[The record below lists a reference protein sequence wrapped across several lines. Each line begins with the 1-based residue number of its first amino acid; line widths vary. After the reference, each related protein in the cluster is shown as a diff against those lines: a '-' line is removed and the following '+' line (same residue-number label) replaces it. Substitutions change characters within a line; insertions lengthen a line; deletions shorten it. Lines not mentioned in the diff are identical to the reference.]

1 MYRGVPGEEDRGNVL
16 ARRALRL
23 SKALDH
29 MAAALQILDGSDV
42 SPAIGARL
50 DGVIEDLRREIGEQP
65 GR

>member
-1 MYRGVPGEEDRGNVL
+1 MYRGVPGEDDQGNVS
-16 ARRALRL
+16 AGRVLRL